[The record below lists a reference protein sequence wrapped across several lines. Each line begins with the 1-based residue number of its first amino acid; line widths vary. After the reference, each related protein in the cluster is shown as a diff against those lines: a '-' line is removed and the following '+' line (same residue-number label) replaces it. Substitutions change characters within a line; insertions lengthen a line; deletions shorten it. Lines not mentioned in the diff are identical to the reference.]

1 MVAQL
6 PKGVLLSR
14 LQSLKTQAGI
24 TVDQYRSVH
33 NDFAVIVTAL
43 GIVVFPGFLLKGHFF
58 DLLNVLAQLN
68 RGEAVSLLHLIQ
80 FATETLIVASAFFL
94 LLNFYFSEV
103 QAVEKSRN
111 VYRGRHACI
120 QTRTV
125 PVFLLHEEIVPEDD
139 TMSLYNAGFQGVSTQ
154 DEYLL
159 NNPSI
164 KDFASDMD
172 AYLKACQAVYPET
185 NNLTDPAIA
194 RGEPATDEP
203 ARYVSLLDMINQNS

>member
-33 NDFAVIVTAL
+33 SDFAVIVTTL

-80 FATETLIVASAFFL
+80 FATETLTVASSFFL
-94 LLNFYFSEV
+94 LLNFYFSEAE
-103 QAVEKSRN
+103 AVEKSRN

-139 TMSLYNAGFQGVSTQ
+139 TMSFYNAGFQGVSSQ

-159 NNPSI
+159 NNPAI

-185 NNLTDPAIA
+185 SSATEPAIA
-194 RGEPATDEP
+194 QGEP